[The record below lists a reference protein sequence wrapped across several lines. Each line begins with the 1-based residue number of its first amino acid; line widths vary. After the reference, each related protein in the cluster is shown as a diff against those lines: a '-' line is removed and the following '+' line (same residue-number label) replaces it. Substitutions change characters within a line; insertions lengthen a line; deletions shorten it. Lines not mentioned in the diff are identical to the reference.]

1 LIRRAFGF
9 FGLVAVAA
17 LLAMQAAPAGAAD
30 GQGVVASRRSSVSSA
45 SSAATP
51 KAKYV
56 YTILSHGCPAFNKAN
71 IRIRQTENG
80 ISGTNY
86 FKQTAQ
92 GQVFRAG
99 RWQNR
104 GNASVN
110 RSTQFPND
118 ARSFFVNGP
127 VFTFTWN
134 TEFAFSHRILV
145 NLQWFNNAGT
155 PNFFGDDFV
164 VAKAAVFNRC
174 T

>member
-1 LIRRAFGF
+1 MGVV
-9 FGLVAVAA
+9 GLLAVGA
-17 LLAMQAAPAGAAD
+17 LLALQGAPAGAAA
-30 GQGVVASRRSSVSSA
+30 GQGVTSSGQSSVSSA
-45 SSAATP
+45 PSSVAT
-51 KAKYV
+51 KAPYV
-56 YTILSHGCPAFNKAN
+56 YTILSHGCPAYNQAT

-80 ISGTNY
+80 TSGTNY

-92 GQVFRAG
+92 GQVLRG
-99 RWQNR
+99 GYWQNR
-104 GNASVN
+104 GNKSVN

-118 ARSFFVNGP
+118 SRTFFVNGP

-145 NLQWFNNAGT
+145 NLQWWNNAGT
-155 PNFFGDDFV
+155 PNYFGDDFV